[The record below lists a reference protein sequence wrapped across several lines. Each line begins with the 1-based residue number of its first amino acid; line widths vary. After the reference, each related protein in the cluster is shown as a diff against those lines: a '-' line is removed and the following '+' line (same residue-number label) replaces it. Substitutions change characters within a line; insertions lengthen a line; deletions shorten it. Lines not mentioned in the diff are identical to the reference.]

1 MKIWNPIITLIE
13 LRSNQNVMT
22 RNRER
27 CHAQATIATSW
38 PLNPISK
45 LIRTRQLPGKGRHTQ
60 EEVGFASNVN
70 YFKMGSMCLLKY
82 SGNVMN

>member
-38 PLNPISK
+38 PLNPMQMLK
-45 LIRTRQLPGKGRHTQ
+45 LPNLIKFGMFSD
-60 EEVGFASNVN
+60 V
-70 YFKMGSMCLLKY
+70 
-82 SGNVMN
+82 VMMYCID